1 MLAKEN
7 KIMEETV
14 ETVCELSED
23 KQVFYQCRAREDRLR
38 REAAAQRQLEQA
50 KKDREKAER
59 KLAETEAALA
69 EKDAMIAE
77 LQARLVEK
85 K

>member
-1 MLAKEN
+1 MLAKKN

-50 KKDREKAER
+50 KKDREKAE
-59 KLAETEAALA
+59 
-69 EKDAMIAE
+69 KDSIIAE
-77 LQARLVEK
+77 LQAQLAAK